1 MYISNFREKNK
12 QTNRKHIYFFW
23 LLTERPNEIFW
34 ITGDFSKLKD
44 TDIAFKMSVNLSSLR
59 TVWMKRY
66 RISLILIAISER
78 KNAWIN
84 TLHALATGKP
94 VLNAITDNKKI
105 LNIHTWIPAPSG
117 TVIFHTQFR
126 LLS

>member
-84 TLHALATGKP
+84 TLFMLSQQE
-94 VLNAITDNKKI
+94 N
-105 LNIHTWIPAPSG
+105 
-117 TVIFHTQFR
+117 QF
-126 LLS
+126 